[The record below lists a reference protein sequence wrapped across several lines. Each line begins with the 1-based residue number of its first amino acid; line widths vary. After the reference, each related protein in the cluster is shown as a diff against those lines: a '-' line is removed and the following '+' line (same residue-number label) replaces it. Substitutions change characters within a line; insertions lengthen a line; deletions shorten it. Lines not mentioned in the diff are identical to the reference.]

1 MPPRRRIT
9 ETSSSRYPLLQE
21 IKASGVP
28 WQMMH
33 SAGAHSY
40 GIGRKVV
47 NGKTTNQLAL
57 RFYVDAKHAV
67 ERLAPEARLPGQV
80 EFVSRGTGGTER
92 VVTDIIESAA
102 PIFEIDPKLRH
113 RPAPG
118 GVSVDAIS
126 GTAGTLGGWVWDTT
140 DDTIVALSNH
150 HVFGHVAGDNT
161 IQPGPFDG
169 GSSPAD
175 KIGDVKRGIVRT
187 AAGPNTVDAAISD
200 VDGDDLY
207 DLTVSEIG
215 PAVYAMEVAALDML
229 VEKFGRTTEH
239 TFGEITDVDLVTTV
253 SGFPFTDCM
262 RVDVLAPSPD
272 WSAGGDSGSLVFAQT
287 PIEAGSTIKPVV
299 GLHFA
304 GPPAGT
310 YGVACKIQNV
320 FAQLDLTTLCAGAFA
335 SLFDS
340 LAEDA
345 PRRRYRSF
353 PPFSRPKR
361 GRGILVNPKAG
372 LARDV
377 QARLKASKRGR
388 ELTGFVDVHRHELL
402 TLLATNGDVR
412 RATTAAFRPV
422 LAGAVTT
429 GDVLERTFSGAD
441 IARLEKLG
449 QQVRSAASPGLAK
462 ALRPILELAT
472 NTEGKSL
479 AQVLRMRSES

>member
-1 MPPRRRIT
+1 MPPRRRLSGA
-9 ETSSSRYPLLQE
+9 SSSRYPLLRE
-21 IKASGVP
+21 VKASGVP
-28 WQMMH
+28 AQMMR

-47 NGKTTNQLAL
+47 NGKTTNQLVL
-57 RFYVDAKHAV
+57 RFYVETKQSV
-67 ERLAPEARLPGQV
+67 ERLAPEARLPSEV
-80 EFVSRGTGGTER
+80 EFVSRGTGNAER
-92 VVTDIIESAA
+92 VVTDVIESAA

-187 AAGPNTVDAAISD
+187 VRGPNTVDAGISD

-207 DLTVSEIG
+207 DLTVAEIG
-215 PAVYAMEVAALDML
+215 PAVYAVEVPALDML

-239 TFGEITDVDLVTTV
+239 TFGEITDVDLVTNV

-262 RVDVLAPSPD
+262 RVDVVAPSPD
-272 WSAGGDSGSLVFAQT
+272 WSAGGDSGSLVFSQT
-287 PIEAGSTIKPVV
+287 PIGDGSTIKPVV

-304 GPPAGT
+304 GPPGGT
-310 YGVACKIQNV
+310 SGVACKIQNV

-335 SLFDS
+335 TLFDS
-340 LAEDA
+340 LAEVE
-345 PRRRYRSF
+345 PRSRFRTL

-361 GRGILVNPKAG
+361 RRGALLNPKSG

-388 ELTGFVDVHRHELL
+388 ELTGFVDIHRHELL

-412 RATTAAFRPV
+412 RSTTAAFGPL

-429 GDVLERTFSGAD
+429 GDVLERSFTDEDVAQL
-441 IARLEKLG
+441 AKLAE
-449 QQVRSAASPGLAK
+449 QVRSAASPALAK
-462 ALRPILELAT
+462 ALRPILEMAE
-472 NTEGKSL
+472 NAEGKSL
-479 AQVLRMRSES
+479 AQVLRMRSE

>member
-1 MPPRRRIT
+1 MPPRRRIS
-9 ETSSSRYPLLQE
+9 ESSASRYPLLRE
-21 IKASGVP
+21 VKASGVP
-28 WQMMH
+28 WQMMQ

-40 GIGRKVV
+40 GIGRKIV

-57 RFYVDAKHAV
+57 RFYVDAKRSV
-67 ERLAPEARLPGQV
+67 ERLAPEARLPAEV
-80 EFVSRGTGGTER
+80 EFVSRGTGNTEH
-92 VVTDIIESAA
+92 VITDIIESAA
-102 PIFEIDPKLRH
+102 PVFEIDPKLRH

-200 VDGDDLY
+200 VDADDLY
-207 DLTVSEIG
+207 DLTVPEIG
-215 PAVYAMEVAALDML
+215 PAVYALEVGVLDML

-239 TFGEITDVDLVTTV
+239 TFGEITDADLVTTV
-253 SGFPFTDCM
+253 SGLPFTDCM
-262 RVDVLAPSPD
+262 NIDVVAPSPD
-272 WSAGGDSGSLVFAQT
+272 WSAGGDSGSLVFSQT
-287 PIEAGSTIKPVV
+287 PIADGSTIKPVV

-304 GPPAGT
+304 GPPGGT
-310 YGVACKIQNV
+310 SGVCCKIQNV

-335 SLFDS
+335 TLFDS
-340 LAEDA
+340 LAEVES
-345 PRRRYRSF
+345 RSRF
-353 PPFSRPKR
+353 RGLPPFSRPKR
-361 GRGILVNPKAG
+361 RRRASLNPKAG

-377 QARLKASKRGR
+377 QDRLKSSKRGR
-388 ELTGFVDVHRHELL
+388 TLTGFVDVHRHELL
-402 TLLATNGDVR
+402 TLLAKNGDVR
-412 RATTAAFRPV
+412 RATTATFRPL

-429 GDVLERTFSGAD
+429 GDVLERTFTDEDVRQLS
-441 IARLEKLG
+441 KLAE
-449 QQVRSAASPGLAK
+449 QVQSAASPDLAK
-462 ALRPILELAT
+462 ALRPLLEMAG
-472 NTEGKSL
+472 NAEGKSL
-479 AQVLRMRSES
+479 AQVLRMRQ